1 MSSGDFE
8 TELDQRLSAAGFF
21 VTAAAAAAAASATA
35 QQHKAEEGPT
45 QSSAAGGGPGG
56 SSGRDIAGALVGL
69 GAAAAAV
76 GYAVKAYS
84 ARKAMTAPG
93 YDIIGDNGGIGAGGE
108 EQAAAG
114 DEGEDALAEHRRT
127 FDQDSTV

>member
-1 MSSGDFE
+1 MADNE
-8 TELDQRLSAAGFF
+8 AAPSAVSAGRK
-21 VTAAAAAAAASATA
+21 AS
-35 QQHKAEEGPT
+35 
-45 QSSAAGGGPGG
+45 GPGS

-93 YDIIGDNGGIGAGGE
+93 YDIIGDNGGAGAGGE